1 MKSLA
6 VKKPRAPKKPKAP
19 HNPRAP
25 KAVDIF
31 VGSRIRLWRM
41 RREMTQEQLG
51 KILKVAYQQIQK
63 YEKGV
68 NRIGAARLHDFA
80 NALNVPVSDLF
91 AGAHDAERKSFA
103 SPRAAFDPQAF
114 RIAEAFAKIT
124 DKEIRRLLIRLA
136 ETMVRK
142 LGDLA

>member
-1 MKSLA
+1 M
-6 VKKPRAPKKPKAP
+6 
-19 HNPRAP
+19 
-25 KAVDIF
+25 
-31 VGSRIRLWRM
+31 RL
-41 RREMTQEQLG
+41 T
-51 KILKVAYQQIQK
+51 AHQQIQK

-103 SPRAAFDPQAF
+103 SSRAAFDPQAF

-136 ETMVRK
+136 EAMVRK
-142 LGDLA
+142 LGDSAQCRAVSPPTVVRRIRLPG